1 MSANNVVVSST
12 SNNVKKGCGKI
23 IISINSELL
32 ELMSE
37 YKKVKSGGQ
46 LSTKGTQLEKSI
58 KQKKEALEEGLK
70 GLDDK
75 PDYVKSEKLEKTVKM
90 LKCNISTANKVLA
103 GGCVGEEVSEN
114 DLTDAKKEAQETV
127 EEIEGVEKQVE
138 LEMKALLSKFTS
150 LDPTFDVPEDDT
162 NYKETEE
169 QVIEKEL
176 GYLDTYQATR
186 VRKMKKEIED
196 KMDFHKEDLMTK
208 WKEQKD
214 FLEYQALKEIRYEF
228 ESTHKKMRFMV
239 NEWDKRKL
247 SDKLSDHLMDKIDF
261 MWDQYMN
268 EFRRMDEEKRK
279 EAAVQRKKN
288 QEMEEYKREKRRA
301 IPSWPKSLSYTKFKP
316 DLLSW
321 DQEHHLSSGGVKFG
335 LLAEMLKSHE
345 RITTFEQIQT
355 RLGRN
360 RNDSNIILQVV
371 ALLDSINEETVFNKL
386 SAAWDAIN
394 GMKRNKNENL
404 NNFFS
409 RFETLQY
416 SLNLSD
422 VSYKEQGKVQE
433 RREMN

>member
-103 GGCVGEEVSEN
+103 GGCDGEEVSEN

-162 NYKETEE
+162 NDKETEE

-176 GYLDTYQATR
+176 
-186 VRKMKKEIED
+186 
-196 KMDFHKEDLMTK
+196 
-208 WKEQKD
+208 
-214 FLEYQALKEIRYEF
+214 
-228 ESTHKKMRFMV
+228 
-239 NEWDKRKL
+239 
-247 SDKLSDHLMDKIDF
+247 
-261 MWDQYMN
+261 
-268 EFRRMDEEKRK
+268 
-279 EAAVQRKKN
+279 
-288 QEMEEYKREKRRA
+288 
-301 IPSWPKSLSYTKFKP
+301 
-316 DLLSW
+316 
-321 DQEHHLSSGGVKFG
+321 
-335 LLAEMLKSHE
+335 
-345 RITTFEQIQT
+345 
-355 RLGRN
+355 
-360 RNDSNIILQVV
+360 
-371 ALLDSINEETVFNKL
+371 
-386 SAAWDAIN
+386 
-394 GMKRNKNENL
+394 
-404 NNFFS
+404 
-409 RFETLQY
+409 
-416 SLNLSD
+416 
-422 VSYKEQGKVQE
+422 
-433 RREMN
+433 

>member
-1 MSANNVVVSST
+1 
-12 SNNVKKGCGKI
+12 
-23 IISINSELL
+23 
-32 ELMSE
+32 
-37 YKKVKSGGQ
+37 
-46 LSTKGTQLEKSI
+46 
-58 KQKKEALEEGLK
+58 
-70 GLDDK
+70 
-75 PDYVKSEKLEKTVKM
+75 
-90 LKCNISTANKVLA
+90 
-103 GGCVGEEVSEN
+103 
-114 DLTDAKKEAQETV
+114 
-127 EEIEGVEKQVE
+127 
-138 LEMKALLSKFTS
+138 
-150 LDPTFDVPEDDT
+150 
-162 NYKETEE
+162 
-169 QVIEKEL
+169 
-176 GYLDTYQATR
+176 
-186 VRKMKKEIED
+186 MKKEIVD

-214 FLEYQALKEIRYEF
+214 FLDYQALKQIRYEF

-247 SDKLSDHLMDKIDF
+247 SDKLSGHLMDKIDF

-404 NNFFS
+404 NDFFS

-422 VSYKEQGKVQE
+422 VSYKEQEKVQE
-433 RREMN
+433 RR